1 MRAAVVVH
9 PASGRGRAGRVA
21 DIVATRL
28 QDQVGDL
35 ITDLVTVRVNTV
47 EESRRLMGRAHDA
60 GLDLVVVVGGDGS
73 AHQGVQF
80 CAERDVALAV
90 IPAGTGNDLART
102 LGAPADPVAAA
113 DALVEDLLADRFT
126 RIDLGRIE
134 GEPAGSRWF
143 AGVLCAGFDSAVNER
158 ANRMRWPSGP
168 RRYDLAIVAEMARLR
183 PGRLTVE
190 QDGVRTE
197 GEATQIAVGNIR
209 HYGGGIPI
217 CPAADPTDGL
227 FDLTLV
233 GPASRLDL
241 VRMLPGLRTGRHVE
255 HPAVTTSRAGRV
267 RLGEANGWV
276 AYADGERIGPLPV
289 EVTCVPK
296 ALNVVGR
303 VVSD

>member
-1 MRAAVVVH
+1 MGIRAAVVVH
-9 PASGRGRAGRVA
+9 PASGLGLAGRIADTVA
-21 DIVATRL
+21 DRL
-28 QDQVGDL
+28 RGAVDDL
-35 ITDLVTVRVNTV
+35 ITVRVDTV
-47 EESRRLMGRAHDA
+47 EESRRLMGKAHGA

-80 CAERDVALAV
+80 CADNDVALAV

-102 LGAPADPVAAA
+102 LGAPKDPLAAA
-113 DALVEDLLADRFT
+113 DALVADIEADRST
-126 RIDLGRIE
+126 RIDLGRV
-134 GEPAGSRWF
+134 AGGPWF

-168 RRYDLAIVAEMARLR
+168 RRYDVAILAELARLR
-183 PGRLTVE
+183 PGRLSVVE
-190 QDGVRTE
+190 DGARTE
-197 GEATQIAVGNIR
+197 LMATQVAVGNIP

-227 FDLTLV
+227 FDVTLV
-233 GPASRLDL
+233 GRAGRFDL

-255 HPAVTTSRAGRV
+255 HPAVTTSRAREV

-289 EVTCVPK
+289 QVSCVPG
-296 ALNVVGR
+296 ALKVFGR
-303 VVSD
+303 VVSG